1 MLLSIIIFGLNAIAL
16 AIPGF
21 ILNQVAI
28 NNDKETAISN
38 AFKHTFPYLMDIIA
52 LLTIICTASAILL
65 IFASFILKRLK
76 NVDITEHLKKLTRL
90 NMYNVCLTIL
100 ALLIGVLAL
109 TKDMPTWTFFMSVA
123 IVLPPVSA
131 FVMIEYKDVI
141 KAIIGLNKNGG

>member
-1 MLLSIIIFGLNAIAL
+1 
-16 AIPGF
+16 
-21 ILNQVAI
+21 
-28 NNDKETAISN
+28 
-38 AFKHTFPYLMDIIA
+38 
-52 LLTIICTASAILL
+52 
-65 IFASFILKRLK
+65 
-76 NVDITEHLKKLTRL
+76 
-90 NMYNVCLTIL
+90 MYNVCLTIL